1 MSKKTKRIRISKKK
15 VVKHEGS
22 IFRDRKPGSYNQLW
36 DWNTFEDIEIKG
48 SLKFG

>member
-15 VVKHEGS
+15 ISKQNNL

-36 DWNTFEDIEIKG
+36 DWNTLEDVEIKG
-48 SLKFG
+48 TLKFG